1 MQKFE
6 FHLQVTGMIKI
17 LLLDNYD
24 SFTYNLYHYIDSTGG
39 FKVDVIRN
47 DAVVLSNIQH
57 YDGIVLSPGP
67 GLPKE
72 SGLLMDVIQ
81 NYHSSKKIFGVCLG
95 HQALAEYF
103 GAGLFNLPEALHGVQ
118 TPIKI
123 LNPKHYLFKGLPDV
137 VEVGRYHSWVV
148 NPTGLPDSLTISAV
162 DFDNQIMALSHKK
175 YDICSVQFHPES
187 IMTPYGMKMVQNWL
201 NSF

>member
-1 MQKFE
+1 M
-6 FHLQVTGMIKI
+6 KI

-47 DAVVLSNIQH
+47 DAVVLSNIHH
-57 YDGIVLSPGP
+57 YDAIVLSPGP

-72 SGLLMDVIQ
+72 SGLLMDAIQ

-103 GAGLFNLPEALHGVQ
+103 GAKLFNLPEVLHGVQ

-123 LNPKHYLFKGLPDV
+123 LNPKHYLFKDLPDI

-148 NPTGLPDSLTISAV
+148 NPIGLPDGLTVTAV
-162 DFDNQIMALSHKK
+162 DFDNQIMALSHKNF
-175 YDICSVQFHPES
+175 DICSVQFHPES
-187 IMTPYGMKMVQNWL
+187 IMTPYGMKMVRNWL

>member
-1 MQKFE
+1 
-6 FHLQVTGMIKI
+6 MIKI

-39 FKVDVIRN
+39 FIVDVIRN
-47 DAVVLSNIQH
+47 DAVKIASINS

-72 SGLLMDVIQ
+72 SGLLMNVIDT
-81 NYHSSKKIFGVCLG
+81 YHSRKRIFGVCLG

-103 GAGLFNLPEALHGVQ
+103 GAKLLNLPEVLHGIQ

-123 LNPKHYLFKGLPDV
+123 LEPKHYIFHDMPSII
-137 VEVGRYHSWVV
+137 EVGRYHSWVV
-148 NPTGLPDSLTISAV
+148 DPIDLPDCITVTAI
-162 DFDNQIMALSHKK
+162 DYDNQIMALSHKK

-187 IMTPYGMKMVQNWL
+187 IMTSYGMKIILNWL
-201 NSF
+201 DGF